1 VIVLD
6 TNVISEPLRP
16 KGSPA
21 VRAWLNA
28 QSPETLYTTTINLA
42 ELYAGVAVLPA
53 GKRRQDLHAALRA
66 SITRLFQG
74 RVLPFDLAAAESYA
88 QIAEAS
94 RAKGRIVPHD
104 DGLVAAIARA
114 HGFAL
119 ATRNLSNFLGAGVH
133 LIDPWAVTRE

>member
-1 VIVLD
+1 VIILD
-6 TNVISEPLRP
+6 TNVISEPLRA
-16 KGSPA
+16 KADPA

-42 ELYAGVAVLPA
+42 ELYAGVALLSA
-53 GKRRQDLHAALRA
+53 GKRKRDLHVRLRA

-88 QIAEAS
+88 QIAEQS
-94 RAKGRIVPHD
+94 RTKGQIVPHD
-104 DGLVAAIARA
+104 DGLIAAIARA

-119 ATRNLSNFLGAGVH
+119 ATRNLSNFLGAGVQ
-133 LIDPWAVTRE
+133 LIDPWAFAGA